1 MVKQQCFSS
10 LKIQEKQ
17 LLNFHKILWVYI
29 KIFQEVCGVCGSL
42 ERPSLISRKVYLE
55 LNWIEACILSSD
67 GDSAKLKRIIDAKL
81 HVPII
86 TLSTNDNVNLT
97 KKLNDTF
104 KKCLYCNN
112 YQTILAKL
120 VEKGAT

>member
-10 LKIQEKQ
+10 LKTQEKK

-29 KIFQEVCGVCGSL
+29 KSCGVCGSL
-42 ERPSLISRKVYLE
+42 ERPSLIIRKVYLE
-55 LNWIEACILSSD
+55 LNWIEAYILSSD
-67 GDSAKLKRIIDAKL
+67 GDSAKLKRIDAKL
-81 HVPII
+81 HVPIV

-104 KKCLYCNN
+104 KKFLYCNN
-112 YQTILAKL
+112 YQIILAKL

>member
-1 MVKQQCFSS
+1 MFFIIENSG
-10 LKIQEKQ
+10 ETT
-17 LLNFHKILWVYI
+17 LNFHKILWVYI

-42 ERPSLISRKVYLE
+42 ERPSLISHKVYLE

-81 HVPII
+81 HVPIV